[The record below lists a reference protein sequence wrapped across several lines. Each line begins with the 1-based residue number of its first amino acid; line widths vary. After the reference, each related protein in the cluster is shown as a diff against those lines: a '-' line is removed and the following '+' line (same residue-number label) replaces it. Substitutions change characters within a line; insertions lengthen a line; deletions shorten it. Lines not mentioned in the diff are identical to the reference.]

1 MVHRNISIWH
11 NKTTIQVLQVCYNA
25 EKWLHHTM
33 QLYTIFYFCLTNKL
47 KFKGTHTCATQN
59 RPIRQKITGNLATL
73 GSAMVTLI
81 PDASYKDP
89 FFFNPSMSQKS
100 KMQHSLFT

>member
-11 NKTTIQVLQVCYNA
+11 NKTTIVLQVCYNA
-25 EKWLHHTM
+25 EKWLLRTM
-33 QLYTIFYFCLTNKL
+33 QLYTIFYFCPTNKL

-59 RPIRQKITGNLATL
+59 CPIREKIAGNLATL

-81 PDASYKDP
+81 ADASYKDP
-89 FFFNPSMSQKS
+89 F
-100 KMQHSLFT
+100 LFCFLILI